1 MGGVKM
7 NSVSVIDDKAAIGFI
22 REEETTPCS
31 FMDLI
36 PRVARKD
43 KAAFNELYYGF
54 SQVVFNLAFRILRDK
69 GEAEEIVQDVFFQV
83 WDKAPS
89 YDPKRGAVTTWT
101 MNIARSR
108 AIDRLRT
115 LGFRKL
121 NTVMDVERIN
131 PKSDFVRITEGNEE
145 KRTIIQKA
153 LDNLPEEQRLAVEM
167 AYFDG
172 FTHYEI
178 AERLNKPV
186 GTIKTRITLGVA
198 RLRKQLI
205 PYFHELR

>member
-1 MGGVKM
+1 
-7 NSVSVIDDKAAIGFI
+7 
-22 REEETTPCS
+22 
-31 FMDLI
+31 
-36 PRVARKD
+36 
-43 KAAFNELYYGF
+43 
-54 SQVVFNLAFRILRDK
+54 
-69 GEAEEIVQDVFFQV
+69 
-83 WDKAPS
+83 
-89 YDPKRGAVTTWT
+89 
-101 MNIARSR
+101 
-108 AIDRLRT
+108 
-115 LGFRKL
+115 
-121 NTVMDVERIN
+121 MDVERIN

-178 AERLNKPV
+178 AERLDKPV

-205 PYFHELR
+205 PYFPELR

>member
-1 MGGVKM
+1 M
-7 NSVSVIDDKAAIGFI
+7 NSVSVIDDEAVIGLI
-22 REEETTPCS
+22 REEEATAYSC
-31 FMDLI
+31 MDLI
-36 PRVARKD
+36 PRIARKD
-43 KAAFNELYYGF
+43 KAAFNELYHGF
-54 SQVVFNLAFRILRDK
+54 SQVVFNLGFRVLRDR
-69 GEAEEIVQDVFFQV
+69 GEAEEIVQEVFFQV
-83 WDKAPS
+83 WDKASS
-89 YDPKRGAVTTWT
+89 YDPNRGAVTTWI
-101 MNIARSR
+101 MNITRSR

-121 NTVMDVERIN
+121 NTEMDVERIN
-131 PKSDFVRITEGNEE
+131 PKSDFIRITEGDKE

-205 PYFHELR
+205 HYFPELR

>member
-1 MGGVKM
+1 M
-7 NSVSVIDDKAAIGFI
+7 NSVSVVDDKAVIGLM
-22 REEETTPCS
+22 RQEETTPCS
-31 FMDLI
+31 FMSLI
-36 PRVARKD
+36 PRIAEKD
-43 KAAFNELYYGF
+43 KAAFNELYYAF
-54 SQVVFNLAFRILRDK
+54 SQVVFNLVLRILKDR
-69 GEAEEIVQDVFFQV
+69 GEAEEIVQEVFFQV

-89 YDPKRGAVTTWT
+89 YDPNRGAVTTWI

-115 LGFRKL
+115 LGFRRL
-121 NTVMDVERIN
+121 NTEMDVEKIN
-131 PKSDFVRITEGNEE
+131 PKSAFIRITEGNEE

-153 LDNLPEEQRLAVEM
+153 LANLPEEQRLAVEM

-198 RLRKQLI
+198 RLRKQLL
-205 PYFHELR
+205 PYFPELR

>member
-1 MGGVKM
+1 M
-7 NSVSVIDDKAAIGFI
+7 NSVSVIDDKAIIGLI
-22 REEETTPCS
+22 REEEATAYS
-31 FMDLI
+31 SMDLI
-36 PRVARKD
+36 PRIARKD
-43 KAAFNELYYGF
+43 KAAFNELYRGF
-54 SQVVFNLAFRILRDK
+54 SQVVFNLAFRILRDR
-69 GEAEEIVQDVFFQV
+69 GEAEEIVQEVFFQV
-83 WDKAPS
+83 WDKASS
-89 YDPKRGAVTTWT
+89 YEPNRGAVSTWI

-115 LGFRKL
+115 LGFKKL
-121 NTVMDVERIN
+121 NTEIDVESMN
-131 PKSDFVRITEGNEE
+131 PKSDFIRITEGNEE
-145 KRTIIQKA
+145 KRTIIQNA

-205 PYFHELR
+205 LYFPELI

>member
-1 MGGVKM
+1 M
-7 NSVSVIDDKAAIGFI
+7 NSVSVIDDKAVIGLI
-22 REEETTPCS
+22 KEEETTAYS
-31 FMDLI
+31 SMDLI
-36 PRVARKD
+36 PRIARKD
-43 KAAFNELYYGF
+43 KAAFNELYHGF
-54 SQVVFNLAFRILRDK
+54 SQVVFNLAFRILRDR
-69 GEAEEIVQDVFFQV
+69 GEAEEIVQEVFFQV

-89 YDPKRGAVTTWT
+89 YDPNRGAVTTWI
-101 MNIARSR
+101 MNITRSR

-115 LGFRKL
+115 LGFREL
-121 NTVMDVERIN
+121 NTEMDVERIN
-131 PKSDFVRITEGNEE
+131 PKSDFIRITEWDKE

-198 RLRKQLI
+198 RLRKQLM
-205 PYFHELR
+205 PYFPELR